1 MTCKSGRLPGR
12 SNDNID
18 YKKNKIT
25 INNNNDDNNN
35 NNNNNNKWD
44 QIKKQK

>member
-1 MTCKSGRLPGR
+1 MTRKGGRFPGR

-25 INNNNDDNNN
+25 INNNNDNN
-35 NNNNNNKWD
+35 NNNNNNK
-44 QIKKQK
+44 

>member
-25 INNNNDDNNN
+25 INNNNYYNN
-35 NNNNNNKWD
+35 NNNNNNKFE
-44 QIKKQK
+44 QIKKKK